1 MNAFRAATHYPA
13 TSMSSAHSGAA
24 DLLAARAQRAR
35 VPSSVTVQVTDR
47 CNYECAH
54 CYQEHDV
61 KPELSFDELVRIF
74 REIAEAGTLFL
85 VLMGGEVFMRR
96 DADELLQVAHDLGF
110 AIRLKSTGHH
120 ITEKRAD
127 FLATVRPLEVDLSLY
142 GANRHAHEAVTRQA
156 TSFERTV
163 AAARRL
169 IARKIPV
176 VLRCPVMDGNAGEVR
191 AMEALA
197 AELGAQLSFD
207 PKILAR
213 EDADLAPT
221 SLRMT
226 GLTLRTFYRDAMGAQ
241 LERDFAGAD
250 LTKVNQ
256 PSASLCGA
264 GSRGVSIDSQGLVW
278 PCNILPVPAG
288 DLRKQSFHEVW
299 SGDALDEVRGLT
311 WAKLSE
317 CNVCELRAYC
327 TRCHA
332 MAMVEHGTMYG
343 PSLEACRH
351 AVEVRDTLRERGVIP
366 ATETAM
372 PPTWSRID
380 ADGQHAAKDGKRR
393 PRLLRVLPS
402 I

>member
-1 MNAFRAATHYPA
+1 MP
-13 TSMSSAHSGAA
+13 SPHSGAA
-24 DLLAARAQRAR
+24 DLLAARAQKAR
-35 VPSSVTVQVTDR
+35 VPTMATLRVTDR

-54 CYQEHDV
+54 CYQEHER
-61 KPELSFDELVRIF
+61 KPELSFDELVRIMG
-74 REIAEAGTLFL
+74 ELADAGVLFL
-85 VLMGGEVFMRR
+85 MFMGGEVFMRR
-96 DADELLQVAHDLGF
+96 DADELLRVAHELGF

-120 ITEKRAD
+120 ITDKRAD
-127 FLATVRPLEVDLSLY
+127 FLQTLRPLEVDLSLY
-142 GANRHAHEAVTRQA
+142 GANRHAHEEITRQE

-176 VLRCPVMDGNAGEVR
+176 VLKCPMMNSNAGEV
-191 AMEALA
+191 AALEALA
-197 AELGAQLSFD
+197 AELGAEVSFD

-226 GLTLRTFYRDAMGAQ
+226 GVTLRAFYGGAMGAH
-241 LERDFAGAD
+241 LEREYAGAEVQKLND
-250 LTKVNQ
+250 LGTH
-256 PSASLCGA
+256 LCGA
-264 GSRGVSIDSQGLVW
+264 GSRGISIDAQGLVW

-288 DLRKQSFHEVW
+288 DLRKQSFRDIWH
-299 SGDALDEVRGLT
+299 GDALDEVRNLT

-317 CNVCELRAYC
+317 CNVCELRPYC

-351 AVEVRDTLRERGVIP
+351 AVVVRDTLRERGVIP

-380 ADGQHAAKDGKRR
+380 ADGQHEAHDKRR
-393 PRLLRVLPS
+393 PRLLRVLPT